1 MFIITA
7 TFDVEQAHARISEL
21 LALSDSP
28 ERLAECLG
36 ITRDLES
43 VREGIPATSFKQ
55 MLSDVERIQKYLGLG
70 EQIENLKAD
79 KSMLRFLGS
88 GFKEKQLERLEEE
101 RRKFGSL
108 IEAPRWFYRQPR
120 VRLLSS
126 IRDYALDNS
135 QQDDAAWHEVEEK
148 TLVFPIATIFEK
160 ADRDGAQ
167 ILVEEIE
174 KPLKEISP
182 RFLLESFEGHR
193 SLSFDFEKGVALYY
207 APAPDPDSAT

>member
-1 MFIITA
+1 MFVITA
-7 TFDVEQAHARISEL
+7 TFDVELAHARISEL

-28 ERLAECLG
+28 ERLAEQLG
-36 ITRDLES
+36 LSRDLQS
-43 VREGIPATSFKQ
+43 VREGIQSASFKQ
-55 MLSDVERIQKYLGLG
+55 MLSDIDRIQKFIGLE
-70 EQIENLKAD
+70 EQMEKLKGD

-135 QQDDAAWHEVEEK
+135 QQDDASWHEIEEK
-148 TLVFPIATIFEK
+148 ALVFPIAAIFEK

-193 SLSFDFEKGVALYY
+193 SISFDFEKGMALYY
-207 APAPDPDSAT
+207 TPAPDPST